1 MMGPMPALSGA
12 EGMMGGGALVVL
24 FILLLIVG
32 VPLLA
37 IALAA
42 GGRLASQSR
51 PPAEGNRPTVLSATA
66 LSARRCPTCG
76 RGVQPDWNVCP
87 TCGAELT

>member
-1 MMGPMPALSGA
+1 MMGPMI
-12 EGMMGGGALVVL
+12 MGGGALVML

-37 IALAA
+37 IVLLA
-42 GGRLASQSR
+42 GGRLASKSR
-51 PPAEGNRPTVLSATA
+51 PPAEGNRPTAPSATA
-66 LSARRCPTCG
+66 LSARRCPTCE

-87 TCGAELT
+87 TCGAELV

>member
-1 MMGPMPALSGA
+1 MGPMPALSGA
-12 EGMMGGGALVVL
+12 EGMMGGGALVML
-24 FILLLIVG
+24 FVLLLIVG
-32 VPLLA
+32 VPLLI
-37 IALAA
+37 IALVV
-42 GGRLASQSR
+42 GGRFASRSR
-51 PPAEGNRPTVLSATA
+51 PPAEGNRPTARPATA

>member
-12 EGMMGGGALVVL
+12 EGMMGGAVLVML
-24 FILLLIVG
+24 FVLLLIVG

-37 IALAA
+37 MALVA
-42 GGRLASQSR
+42 GGRLASRSR
-51 PPAEGNRPTVLSATA
+51 PPAEESPPTALSKTA

-76 RGVQPDWNVCP
+76 RGVQSD
-87 TCGAELT
+87 

>member
-1 MMGPMPALSGA
+1 MGPMPALSRI
-12 EGMMGGGALVVL
+12 EGMMGGGTLVML

-37 IALAA
+37 MALVA

-51 PPAEGNRPTVLSATA
+51 PPAEGNRPTAPPATA
-66 LSARRCPTCG
+66 LSARRCPTCE
-76 RGVQPDWNVCP
+76 RAVQLDWNVCP
-87 TCGAELT
+87 YCGAELV

>member
-1 MMGPMPALSGA
+1 MMGPM
-12 EGMMGGGALVVL
+12 MMGGGALVML
-24 FILLLIVG
+24 FVLLLIVG

-37 IALAA
+37 IALVA

-51 PPAEGNRPTVLSATA
+51 PPAERKRPTALPATA
-66 LSARRCPTCG
+66 LSARRCPSCG

-87 TCGAELT
+87 TCGAELV